1 MNTNTNKNSTFTS
14 HFMKSLENE
23 SRMLDPREELL
34 SYSDKDNDGKAKLKN
49 VILDLDETLIFG
61 LSPEDDDY
69 DIKKDEKNIFKKFKY
84 KNMDGYYY
92 IFYRPGLQEFLDYLF
107 ANFNVSVW
115 TAASKDYALFIID
128 KIILLNDENKAS
140 KRKLDY
146 IFFSYHCDLSKKL
159 KNGIKDLSILWDV
172 YKLPNYNKN
181 NTLII
186 DDNPE
191 VHETGFSIPIKEFVA
206 IKDNSE
212 NDKELKKIKKK
223 LEKFKNEDNF

>member
-1 MNTNTNKNSTFTS
+1 MNDTVSK
-14 HFMKSLENE
+14 K
-23 SRMLDPREELL
+23 EEE
-34 SYSDKDNDGKAKLKN
+34 KRN
-49 VILDLDETLIFG
+49 VVLDLDETLIYG
-61 LSPEDDDY
+61 LSPKGDDY
-69 DIKKDEKNIFKKFKY
+69 DTKKDEKNIFKKFKY

-92 IFYRPGLQEFLDYLF
+92 IFYRPDLQEFLDYLF
-107 ANFNVSVW
+107 DNFNVSVW

-128 KIILLNDENKAS
+128 KIILQNDENKGNQ
-140 KRKLDY
+140 RNLDY

-191 VHETGFSIPIKEFVA
+191 VHETGFCIPIKEFVA
-206 IKDNSE
+206 IKDESE
-212 NDKELKKIKKK
+212 KDKELKKIIKK
-223 LEKFKNEDNF
+223 LEKFKNKVNF

>member
-1 MNTNTNKNSTFTS
+1 MNTYTDKKNI
-14 HFMKSLENE
+14 
-23 SRMLDPREELL
+23 
-34 SYSDKDNDGKAKLKN
+34 
-49 VILDLDETLIFG
+49 ILDLDETLIFG
-61 LSPEDDDY
+61 LSPKDDYY
-69 DIKKDEKNIFKKFKY
+69 DIKKDEKKLFEKFKY

-92 IFYRPGLQEFLDYLF
+92 IFYRPGLHKFLDYLF

-128 KIILLNDENKAS
+128 KIILQNDEVKNNGNE
-140 KRKLDY
+140 RKLDY

-181 NTLII
+181 NTLIV

-191 VHETGFSIPIKEFVA
+191 VHETGFCIPIKEFVA
-206 IKDNSE
+206 IKDDSE
-212 NDKELKKIKKK
+212 NDKELSKIKKK
-223 LEKFKNEDNF
+223 LEKFKNRDNF

>member
-1 MNTNTNKNSTFTS
+1 MNTRSNK
-14 HFMKSLENE
+14 
-23 SRMLDPREELL
+23 
-34 SYSDKDNDGKAKLKN
+34 KN
-49 VILDLDETLIFG
+49 IILDLDETLIFG

-69 DIKKDEKNIFKKFKY
+69 DIKKDEKNIFKNFSY

-92 IFYRPGLQEFLDYLF
+92 IFYRPDLQQFLDYIF
-107 ANFNVSVW
+107 DNFNVSVW

-128 KIILLNDENKAS
+128 KIILEKDINKNGS
-140 KRKLDY
+140 ERCLDY

-191 VHETGFSIPIKEFVA
+191 VHETGFCIPIKEFVA
-206 IKDNSE
+206 IKDGNDK
-212 NDKELKKIKKK
+212 DKELKKIIKK
-223 LEKFKNEDNF
+223 LEKFKNDDDF

>member
-1 MNTNTNKNSTFTS
+1 MNTDSK
-14 HFMKSLENE
+14 K
-23 SRMLDPREELL
+23 
-34 SYSDKDNDGKAKLKN
+34 K

-84 KNMDGYYY
+84 INMDGYYY

-107 ANFNVSVW
+107 DNFDVSVW

-128 KIILLNDENKAS
+128 KIILQNDENKDNE
-140 KRKLDY
+140 RKLDY

-172 YKLPNYNKN
+172 YKLPDYNKN
-181 NTLII
+181 DTVIV

-191 VHETGFSIPIKEFVA
+191 VHATGFCIPIKEFVA
-206 IKDNSE
+206 IKDDSE
-212 NDKELKKIKKK
+212 KDTELKKIIRK
-223 LEKFKNEDNF
+223 LEKFKNKVNF